1 MTKYT
6 SIPISVELKKI
17 LEREKGDMSWDE
29 FIFMLLRIK
38 KAIEANEAIERI
50 KKRIKKSG
58 EFIRKS
64 EEELRRGLKFK
75 EPY

>member
-38 KAIEANEAIERI
+38 KTIEANEAIERI
-50 KKRIKKSG
+50 KKRIEKSE

>member
-50 KKRIKKSG
+50 KKRIEKSE

-75 EPY
+75 ESY